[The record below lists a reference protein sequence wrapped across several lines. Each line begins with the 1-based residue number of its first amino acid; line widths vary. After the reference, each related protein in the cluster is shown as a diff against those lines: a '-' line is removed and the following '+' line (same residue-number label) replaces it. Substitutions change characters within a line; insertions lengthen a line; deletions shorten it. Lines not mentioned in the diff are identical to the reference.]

1 MHKDKKDKIINDTV
15 YGFIC
20 LEDKLINEL
29 INHKYFQ
36 RLRRITQ
43 LGLANLIYPGS
54 NHTRFQHA
62 LGSMFL
68 MQRTIEHLR
77 KKKITITEKES
88 LALKIA
94 ILLHDIGHGPFS
106 HALEKTI
113 VKNISHEKISL
124 LYMQKL
130 NQIFNNKLNL
140 SINIFSNKYS
150 KKYFYNLVSSQVD
163 MDRLDY
169 LKRDSFY
176 TGVNEGNIGVERI
189 INMMNVVD
197 EKLVIEEKGIHSI
210 EKFLFARRLMYW
222 QVYLHK
228 TVISAEHMLINILNR
243 AKELVKQKYSIYS
256 TPTLLPFLKNN
267 YTYTDFKNKD
277 NLLEEFALLD
287 DYEIYAC
294 IKQWCNEK
302 DKVLSKLSDMIIN
315 RNLLKIKIQD
325 KKFSSKIIEKIN
337 FTIQRKYNVS
347 YKEASYFVFTKKI
360 SHNTYKIDEEKINIL
375 LNNRKIVDLTKVSDH
390 FSNRKTNIKQKYF
403 LCYPKEFNN
412 IF

>member
-1 MHKDKKDKIINDTV
+1 MDIQKKDKIINDTI
-15 YGFIC
+15 YGFIY
-20 LEDKLINEL
+20 LEDSLINEL

-68 MQRTIEHLR
+68 MQKTIEYLKR
-77 KKKITITEKES
+77 KKIKISAKES

-124 LYMQKL
+124 LYMEKL
-130 NQIFNNKLNL
+130 NQIFNKKLNL
-140 SINIFSNKYS
+140 AINIFSNNYS
-150 KKYFYNLVSSQVD
+150 KKYFYHLVSSQVD

-197 EKLVIEEKGIHSI
+197 DKLVIEEKGINSI

-228 TVISAEHMLINILNR
+228 TVISAEHILINILRR
-243 AKELVKQKYSIYS
+243 AKKLVQNSIPIYS
-256 TPTLLPFLKNN
+256 TPSLLPFLKNN
-267 YTYTDFKNKD
+267 YTYTDFKNND
-277 NLLEEFALLD
+277 NLLEKFSELD
-287 DYEIYAC
+287 DYEIYTC
-294 IKQWCNEK
+294 IKQWRNEK
-302 DKVLSKLSDMIIN
+302 DKVLSNLSNMIIN

-325 KKFSSKIIEKIN
+325 QKFSSKKIDEIN
-337 FTIQRKYNVS
+337 YLLQKKFSLSKE
-347 YKEASYFVFTKKI
+347 EASYFVFTKKI
-360 SHNTYKIDEEKINIL
+360 SHNAYNIDEEKINIL
-375 LNNRKIVDLTKVSDH
+375 LNNNKIVDLTKVSDH

-403 LCYPKEFNN
+403 LCYPKEFKNK
-412 IF
+412 F

>member
-1 MHKDKKDKIINDTV
+1 MHKDKKDKIINDIV

-140 SINIFSNKYS
+140 SINIFNNKYS

-243 AKELVKQKYSIYS
+243 AKELVQQKYSIYS

-277 NLLEEFALLD
+277 DLLEEFALLD

-347 YKEASYFVFTKKI
+347 YKEASYFVFTNKI

-375 LNNRKIVDLTKVSDH
+375 LKSRKIVDLTKVSDH

>member
-1 MHKDKKDKIINDTV
+1 MYKDKKDKIINDTV

-20 LEDKLINEL
+20 LEDNLINQL

-54 NHTRFQHA
+54 NHTRFEHA

-68 MQRTIEHLR
+68 MQKTIEHLR
-77 KKKITITEKES
+77 KKKIKITEEEG
-88 LALKIA
+88 LALKTA

-130 NQIFNNKLNL
+130 NKIFDKKLNL
-140 SINIFSNKYS
+140 AINIFSKKYS
-150 KKYFYNLVSSQVD
+150 KKYFYHLVSSQLD

-197 EKLVIEEKGIHSI
+197 DNLVIEEKGVHSI

-228 TVISAEHMLINILNR
+228 TVISAEHMLINVLKR
-243 AKELVKQKYSIYS
+243 AKKLVQQNTAIYS
-256 TPTLLPFLKNN
+256 TPALLPFLKNN
-267 YTYTDFKNKD
+267 YTYTDFKNKK
-277 NLLEEFALLD
+277 NLLDKFTLLD
-287 DYEIYAC
+287 DYEIYTC
-294 IKQWCNEK
+294 IKQWCNAK

-325 KKFSSKIIEKIN
+325 QKFSSNLIKKIN
-337 FTIQRKYNVS
+337 LTAQKKYNIS
-347 YKEASYFVFTKKI
+347 FEDASYFVFTEKI
-360 SHNTYKIDEEKINIL
+360 SHNTYKKDEEKINIL
-375 LNNRKIVDLTKVSDH
+375 LNSRKIVDLTKVSDH
-390 FSNRKTNIKQKYF
+390 FNNRKTNIKQKYF
-403 LCYPKEFNN
+403 LCYPKEFKNK
-412 IF
+412 F

>member
-140 SINIFSNKYS
+140 SISIFNNKYS

-243 AKELVKQKYSIYS
+243 AKELVQQKYSIYS

-302 DKVLSKLSDMIIN
+302 DKVLSRLSDMIIN

-375 LNNRKIVDLTKVSDH
+375 LNSRKIVDLTKVSDH

-403 LCYPKEFNN
+403 LCYPKEFKN

>member
-1 MHKDKKDKIINDTV
+1 MYKDKKDKIINDTV

-20 LEDKLINEL
+20 LEDNLINEL

-43 LGLANLIYPGS
+43 LGLANLIFPGS

-243 AKELVKQKYSIYS
+243 AKELVQQKYLIYS

-287 DYEIYAC
+287 DYEIYAF

-337 FTIQRKYNVS
+337 FTIQKKYNVS

-375 LNNRKIVDLTKVSDH
+375 LNKRKIVDLTKVSDH

>member
-1 MHKDKKDKIINDTV
+1 
-15 YGFIC
+15 
-20 LEDKLINEL
+20 
-29 INHKYFQ
+29 
-36 RLRRITQ
+36 
-43 LGLANLIYPGS
+43 
-54 NHTRFQHA
+54 
-62 LGSMFL
+62 MFL

-243 AKELVKQKYSIYS
+243 AKELVQQKYLIYS

-337 FTIQRKYNVS
+337 FTIQKKYNVS

-375 LNNRKIVDLTKVSDH
+375 LNKRKIVDLTKVSDH

>member
-1 MHKDKKDKIINDTV
+1 
-15 YGFIC
+15 
-20 LEDKLINEL
+20 
-29 INHKYFQ
+29 
-36 RLRRITQ
+36 
-43 LGLANLIYPGS
+43 
-54 NHTRFQHA
+54 
-62 LGSMFL
+62 
-68 MQRTIEHLR
+68 
-77 KKKITITEKES
+77 
-88 LALKIA
+88 
-94 ILLHDIGHGPFS
+94 
-106 HALEKTI
+106 
-113 VKNISHEKISL
+113 
-124 LYMQKL
+124 
-130 NQIFNNKLNL
+130 
-140 SINIFSNKYS
+140 
-150 KKYFYNLVSSQVD
+150 

-243 AKELVKQKYSIYS
+243 AKELVQQKYSIYS

-302 DKVLSKLSDMIIN
+302 DKVLSKLLRYDN
-315 RNLLKIKIQD
+315 
-325 KKFSSKIIEKIN
+325 
-337 FTIQRKYNVS
+337 
-347 YKEASYFVFTKKI
+347 
-360 SHNTYKIDEEKINIL
+360 
-375 LNNRKIVDLTKVSDH
+375 
-390 FSNRKTNIKQKYF
+390 KQKSI
-403 LCYPKEFNN
+403 KNKN
-412 IF
+412 SR

>member
-1 MHKDKKDKIINDTV
+1 MHIQKKDKIINDTI
-15 YGFIC
+15 YGFIY
-20 LEDKLINEL
+20 LEDSLINEL

-68 MQRTIEHLR
+68 MQRTIEYLKR
-77 KKKITITEKES
+77 KKIRISTKES

-124 LYMQKL
+124 LYMEKL
-130 NQIFNNKLNL
+130 NQIFSKKLNL
-140 SINIFSNKYS
+140 AINIFSNNYS
-150 KKYFYNLVSSQVD
+150 KKYFYHLVSSQVD

-197 EKLVIEEKGIHSI
+197 DKLVIEEKGINSI

-228 TVISAEHMLINILNR
+228 TVISAEHILINILMR
-243 AKELVKQKYSIYS
+243 AKKLVQNNITIFS
-256 TPTLLPFLKNN
+256 TPSLLPFLKNN
-267 YTYTDFKNKD
+267 YTYTDFKNNE
-277 NLLEEFALLD
+277 NLLEKFSELD
-287 DYEIYAC
+287 DYEIYTC
-294 IKQWCNEK
+294 IKQWTHEK
-302 DKVLSKLSDMIIN
+302 DKVLSNLSNMIIN

-325 KKFSSKIIEKIN
+325 QKFSSRKIDEIKCLLQE
-337 FTIQRKYNVS
+337 KYNLS
-347 YKEASYFVFTKKI
+347 KEEASYFVFSKKI
-360 SHNTYKIDEEKINIL
+360 SHNTYNINEEKINIL
-375 LNNRKIVDLTKVSDH
+375 LKNNEIVDLTKVSDH

-403 LCYPKEFNN
+403 LCYPKEFKNK
-412 IF
+412 F

>member
-1 MHKDKKDKIINDTV
+1 MHIQKKDKIINDTI
-15 YGFIC
+15 YGFIY
-20 LEDKLINEL
+20 LEDSLINEL

-68 MQRTIEHLR
+68 MQRTIEYLKR
-77 KKKITITEKES
+77 KKIRISTKES

-124 LYMQKL
+124 LYMEKL
-130 NQIFNNKLNL
+130 NQIFSKKLNL
-140 SINIFSNKYS
+140 AINIFSNNYS
-150 KKYFYNLVSSQVD
+150 KKYFYHLVSSQVD

-197 EKLVIEEKGIHSI
+197 DKLVIEEKGINSI

-228 TVISAEHMLINILNR
+228 TVISAEHILINILMR
-243 AKELVKQKYSIYS
+243 AKKLVQNNITIFS
-256 TPTLLPFLKNN
+256 TPSLLPFLKNN
-267 YTYTDFKNKD
+267 YTYTDFKNNE
-277 NLLEEFALLD
+277 NLLEKFSELD
-287 DYEIYAC
+287 DYEIYTC
-294 IKQWCNEK
+294 IKQWTHEK
-302 DKVLSKLSDMIIN
+302 DKVLSNLSNMIIN

-325 KKFSSKIIEKIN
+325 QKFSSRKIDEIN
-337 FTIQRKYNVS
+337 CLLQEKYNLS
-347 YKEASYFVFTKKI
+347 KEEASYFVFSKKI
-360 SHNTYKIDEEKINIL
+360 SHNTYNINEEKINIL
-375 LNNRKIVDLTKVSDH
+375 LKNNEIVDLTKVSDH

-403 LCYPKEFNN
+403 LCYPKEFKNK
-412 IF
+412 F

>member
-1 MHKDKKDKIINDTV
+1 
-15 YGFIC
+15 
-20 LEDKLINEL
+20 
-29 INHKYFQ
+29 
-36 RLRRITQ
+36 
-43 LGLANLIYPGS
+43 
-54 NHTRFQHA
+54 
-62 LGSMFL
+62 

-77 KKKITITEKES
+77 KKKLKITEKES

-130 NQIFNNKLNL
+130 NQIFNKKLNL
-140 SINIFSNKYS
+140 AINIFSNKYS

-197 EKLVIEEKGIHSI
+197 DKLVIEEKGVHSI

-228 TVISAEHMLINILNR
+228 TVISAEHMLINVLKR
-243 AKELVKQKYSIYS
+243 AKKLVQQNISIYS

-277 NLLEEFALLD
+277 NLLEKFALLD
-287 DYEIYAC
+287 DYEIYTC
-294 IKQWCNEK
+294 IKHWCNAK
-302 DKVLSKLSDMIIN
+302 DKVLSKLSNMIIN

-325 KKFSSKIIEKIN
+325 QKFSSKIIEKIN
-337 FTIQRKYNVS
+337 YTIQKKYNLS
-347 YKEASYFVFTKKI
+347 YEEASYFVFTKKLVTT
-360 SHNTYKIDEEKINIL
+360 H
-375 LNNRKIVDLTKVSDH
+375 TK
-390 FSNRKTNIKQKYF
+390 
-403 LCYPKEFNN
+403 
-412 IF
+412 